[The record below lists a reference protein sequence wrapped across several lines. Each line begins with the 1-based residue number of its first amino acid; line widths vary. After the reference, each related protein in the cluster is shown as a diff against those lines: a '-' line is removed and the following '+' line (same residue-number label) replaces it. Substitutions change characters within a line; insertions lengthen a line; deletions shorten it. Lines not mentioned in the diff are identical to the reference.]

1 MAEGNAALSKHL
13 QLCNPQQSVSSR
25 GNAGVHAQHNLE
37 SPCLLVTVQNLVS
50 QGYLRVTLG
59 L

>member
-1 MAEGNAALSKHL
+1 MAEDNAALSKQL

-25 GNAGVHAQHNLE
+25 GNAGVHAPHNLE

-50 QGYLRVTLG
+50 QGYFMVTLW